1 MADRRDLAMFAT
13 MIGIAGGSAALGVI
27 MIAGGAIC
35 LLHSHSMGVCCYG
48 AARNRIDQWR
58 KPCAD

>member
-1 MADRRDLAMFAT
+1 MFAT
-13 MIGIAGGSAALGVI
+13 LIGIAGGSAALGVI

-35 LLHSHSMGVCCYG
+35 LLHSHSMGLCCYA